1 MTSMEI
7 TQEMRARLI
16 RAKDQE
22 EVRAILGPEAAED
35 EIEQIWRE
43 IEAHRPADGLEAVDD
58 DELEVVAGGQDY
70 GKDGC
75 SSTTKYEWCWA
86 DDHCDVL
93 ITTYTNYDPCPNGQ
107 NHDWLQITMA
117 YDINRKKYRIFECRK
132 CKARK
137 TEYDEKQAYHA
148 SL

>member
-1 MTSMEI
+1 MEI
-7 TQEMRARLI
+7 TKELKEKLLNANSE
-16 RAKDQE
+16 E
-22 EVRAILGPEAAED
+22 EVKALLGDAFT
-35 EIEQIWRE
+35 
-43 IEAHRPADGLEAVDD
+43 PADAAFVWEKLQAKKAEGALEAVDD

-117 YDINRKKYRIFECRK
+117 YDIYRKKYRIFECRK